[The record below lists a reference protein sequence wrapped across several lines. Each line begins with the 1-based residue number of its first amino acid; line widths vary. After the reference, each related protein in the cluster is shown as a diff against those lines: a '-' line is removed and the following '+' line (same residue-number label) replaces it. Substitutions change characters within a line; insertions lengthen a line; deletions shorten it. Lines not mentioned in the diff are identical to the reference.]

1 MKSKANLEGLEK
13 KIDYFFSDDSLLS
26 MALTHKSYSKDNN
39 ERLEFIGDAVLGYV
53 IATDLYHLHPEVQE
67 DALSLM
73 RVALVRG
80 NILSEVA
87 TEIGLSD
94 YLRLGAGEL
103 KSGGRQ
109 RPSILADGLEAI
121 IGAVHEDGGIE
132 SSRTLIRRLFASR
145 LSNLDLKELKD
156 PKTRLQEILQANNEA
171 LPIYEVES
179 IKGEDHDLIF
189 EVKCSLP
196 SLDIYEVA
204 IGASRRLSEK
214 LAAQKIINQ
223 LEVKGL
229 D

>member
-1 MKSKANLEGLEK
+1 MNSRPSLRGIEK
-13 KIDYFFSDDSLLS
+13 KIGYVFSDDALLS
-26 MALTHKSYSKDNN
+26 VALTHKSYSKDNN

-53 IATDLYHLHPEVQE
+53 IATDLFSLHPKMQE

-87 TEIGLSD
+87 EEIGLSE

-132 SSRTLIRRLFASR
+132 SCKVLIRNLFASR
-145 LSNLDLKELKD
+145 LSKLDVNELKD
-156 PKTRLQEILQANNEA
+156 PKTRLQEILQAKSEA

-179 IKGEDHDLIF
+179 VEGEDHDLRF

-196 SLDIYEVA
+196 SLNLSEVA
-204 IGASRRLSEK
+204 MGSSRRLSEK
-214 LAAQKIINQ
+214 LAAQKVIAQ
-223 LEVKGL
+223 LEAMGF